1 MQAVVKGTDP
11 RYEHGEPNPHGMP
24 TPAQV
29 QARSATVIAM
39 TPIPK
44 LDMGQS
50 ASSDVTPLHRIPRVD
65 EDECV
70 GCNLCSL
77 VCPVPGVHHDGASRY
92 RGCCRRRPGRSE
104 SQRTKLLRLW
114 QRQGIRI
121 CRSSRMGTL
130 IKNGTVVSASG
141 SQQLDVL
148 IVGEVIAEVRAGI
161 RTEGHD
167 VVDASGLL
175 VMPGG
180 IDVHTHLD
188 MPFGGTTSADDYT
201 TGTQAAAV
209 GGTTTLIDFA
219 LQNQSSTLKDALD
232 IWLKKSDGKAC
243 VDFSLHMAVTNLHGT
258 DGAETLA
265 EMEEMVAAGISSF
278 KLFMAYPN
286 VLMVND
292 ELMFRVMQKAA
303 ELNALCLIH
312 AENGSAIDVVVSQMI
327 AEDKTEPH
335 YHALSRSPKAEAEAT
350 HRAIALAD
358 MAGAAVY
365 IVHLSNE
372 DALAAL
378 KFMRGRGVKALAE
391 TCIQYLVLSI
401 EDQMPG
407 KDWSE
412 AGFVF
417 TPPLRERWNQEPLWK
432 ALADGVLAAVSTDHC
447 PFTME
452 QKALGKGDFR
462 KIPNG
467 GPGVEN
473 RLQILWHFGVNA
485 GKITPERFVELAATG
500 PARIFGMEKKKGS
513 IAVGL
518 DADVLLW
525 DPEAEY
531 TISAKTQRMAT
542 DYSMFEGWKVKG
554 NATKVW
560 SRGELVVDNVMK
572 PGEFLGA
579 TGRGRFVR
587 REANAGGL
595 A

>member
-1 MQAVVKGTDP
+1 
-11 RYEHGEPNPHGMP
+11 
-24 TPAQV
+24 
-29 QARSATVIAM
+29 
-39 TPIPK
+39 
-44 LDMGQS
+44 
-50 ASSDVTPLHRIPRVD
+50 
-65 EDECV
+65 
-70 GCNLCSL
+70 
-77 VCPVPGVHHDGASRY
+77 
-92 RGCCRRRPGRSE
+92 
-104 SQRTKLLRLW
+104 
-114 QRQGIRI
+114 
-121 CRSSRMGTL
+121 MGTL
-130 IKNGTVVSASG
+130 IKSGMVVSAAG
-141 SQQLDVL
+141 SERLDVL
-148 IVGEVIAEVRAGI
+148 IEGETIARVALGIEAAGH
-161 RTEGHD
+161 EL
-167 VVDASGLL
+167 VDATGLL

-209 GGTTTLIDFA
+209 GGTTMVIDFA
-219 LQNQSSTLKDALD
+219 LQNQKGTLKEALEV
-232 IWLKKSDGKAC
+232 WLGKSRGKAC
-243 VDFSLHMAVTNLHGT
+243 VDFSLHMAVTNLHGVE
-258 DGAETLA
+258 GAETLR
-265 EMEEMVAAGISSF
+265 EMEEMVAEGISSF

-303 ELNALCLIH
+303 ALDALCLIH

-327 AEDKTEPH
+327 AEGKTEPH

-372 DALAAL
+372 DSLAAL
-378 KFMRGRGVKALAE
+378 KFMQGRGVKALAE
-391 TCIQYLVLSI
+391 TCTQYLVLSI
-401 EDQMPG
+401 EEQMPG
-407 KDWSE
+407 KSWEE
-412 AGFVF
+412 AGYVL
-417 TPPLRERWNQEPLWK
+417 TPPLREKWNQEPLWE
-432 ALADGVLAAVSTDHC
+432 ALKDGSLSVVSTDHC

-485 GKITPERFVELAATG
+485 GRITPEQFVALSATN
-500 PARIFGMEKKKGS
+500 PAKIFGMEKRKGS

-525 DPEAEY
+525 DPKAEY
-531 TISAKTQRMAT
+531 TIRAATQCMAT
-542 DYSMFEGWKVKG
+542 DYSMFEGWTVKG
-554 NATKVW
+554 NAAKVF
-560 SRGELVVDNVMK
+560 SRGELVVDNVTQ
-572 PGEFLGA
+572 PGKFLGA
-579 TGRGRFVR
+579 TGRGRFVK

-595 A
+595 G